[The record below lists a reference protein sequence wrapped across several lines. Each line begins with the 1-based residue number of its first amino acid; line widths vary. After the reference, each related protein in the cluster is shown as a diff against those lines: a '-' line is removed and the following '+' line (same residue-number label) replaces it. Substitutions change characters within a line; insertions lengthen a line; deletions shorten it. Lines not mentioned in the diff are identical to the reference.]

1 MKEKRNLRKKEKK
14 FYYYYLIKFDV
25 HKIEQKK
32 KNFYFS
38 IVFTIFLYKY
48 NFIYINIR

>member
-25 HKIEQKK
+25 YKIEQKK
-32 KNFYFS
+32 KKIS
-38 IVFTIFLYKY
+38 IFL
-48 NFIYINIR
+48 